1 MKFALCLLALSFCT
15 ALHADPSKFDL
26 TGPKLDIRVTRGN
39 DTLPIA
45 EVPNLQPGDKLWI
58 KADLPQTQSNHL
70 LIIVA
75 FLRGTTNE
83 PPDSWFTEID
93 TWDKKK
99 TKEGTTIVVPDEAQQ
114 AILFI
119 APETGGDFKTLRSAV
134 KGRPGIFIRAD
145 ADLNESSFE
154 QQRIE
159 HYLDAMK
166 TVTQNDP
173 KAIADHSAK
182 LAATLALKPN
192 ADCFKQPVEQQVT
205 CLTQSSEPVI
215 LTDGHGQ
222 SIADALSSGASSDLI
237 NSASLTQQAGG
248 GIYSAYVGTVIDL
261 VHLVSLMRTAQYQ
274 YIPGLS
280 FPDDATINLK
290 LNAPPSFVNPKSVI
304 VVGLPAIQPAKLP
317 PLKPHDPDEVAC
329 LLQPKMALQLE
340 GAPLV
345 FSTNFAHDIILHLNR
360 TGAPTDIP
368 LKPDAFEGGL
378 IVTKEEARK
387 ALRLV
392 NDRTSED
399 ATSASGNKLG
409 SSSDLDITGTI
420 SGYWGFDPFTGPTL
434 KLQQVDGKGWKI
446 VGDTQLMA
454 GQDNHL
460 TLTGEGTACVQKVAL
475 TDNKNKDVTVSF
487 KPATDDSDKDKPNT
501 LALDVS
507 LKKVQPGGYS
517 LGIRQ
522 YGDATADRVPLTA
535 YNAAIHMDSLKIHTG
550 DDTAELTGS
559 GLDNVV
565 SVELDKQNFTPTG
578 DANSDSMVHLEAKDA
593 VSPAKG
599 SEAVVKLKD
608 GRTMKVKVY
617 AEAPRPGL
625 QLLSFHATPAQ
636 QAGAIPVTLGATDDI
651 PLNGKLTFVVQTKE
665 IFPRNQKIEVATA
678 DGTADTTLSL
688 ADNDLVLQDEH
699 TVVATLDPLKAFGQS
714 AFGPLQMRPVAADG
728 TPGDW
733 TPLGKL
739 VRTPQITAVNCTT
752 ADAPTCTVNGDNF
765 FLVQSF
771 GAAQDFAKPADV
783 PTGFADSTFTV
794 PTPADGSTLYLK
806 LRDDPTA
813 VAKLTLPT
821 PIPKPAPPPPAAAAQ
836 PAPAAPASTSAT
848 TSTPAPAAQ
857 ASPAAAT
864 PADSA
869 PSSQVPATSVAPAT
883 TPPTSTPPPAA
894 TPSIASQAPP
904 TPSATAPAATPSTAS
919 ATPPAVKT
927 AIQPQL

>member
-1 MKFALCLLALSFCT
+1 MRKIKLALCLLALSSAA
-15 ALHADPSKFDL
+15 ALHADPARFDL
-26 TGPKLDIRVTRGN
+26 IGPKVDIRVTRGN

-58 KADLPQTQSNHL
+58 KADLPRTQSNHL

-83 PPDSWFTEID
+83 PPDNWFTEID

-99 TKEGTTIVVPDEAQQ
+99 TQEGTVITVPAEAQQ

-145 ADLNESSFE
+145 ADLNEASFE

-159 HYLDAMK
+159 HYLAAMK
-166 TVTQNDP
+166 TISSDDP
-173 KAIADHSAK
+173 KVIADHSSK

-205 CLTQSSEPVI
+205 CLTQTSEPVI
-215 LTDGHGQ
+215 LSDGHGE
-222 SIADALSSGASSDLI
+222 SIADAISSGASSDLI
-237 NSASLTQQAGG
+237 NTASATQMAGD
-248 GIYSAYVGTVIDL
+248 GIYSAYVGTVVDL

-280 FPDDATINLK
+280 FPDDATISLK
-290 LNAPPSFVNPKSVI
+290 LNAPPSFLNPKSVI
-304 VVGLPAIQPAKLP
+304 VVGLPAIQDAKLP
-317 PLKPHDPDEVAC
+317 PLKPHDPDEVSC
-329 LLQPKMALQLE
+329 LLNPRMTLPLE

-345 FSTNFAHDIILHLNR
+345 FSTSFAHDIILHLNR

-378 IVTKEEARK
+378 IVTKEDARK
-387 ALRLV
+387 QLQVV
-392 NDRTSED
+392 NAQAD
-399 ATSASGNKLG
+399 ADAAASTAKLG
-409 SSSDLDITGTI
+409 SSSDLTITGTVR
-420 SGYWGFDPFTGPTL
+420 GYWGFDPFTGPTL

-446 VGDTQLMA
+446 VGDTQLLA

-460 TLTGEGTACVQKVAL
+460 TLTGEGTACVQKIAL
-475 TDNKNKDVTVSF
+475 TDNKNKDVAVTF
-487 KPATDDSDKDKPNT
+487 KQAKDDDSKDKLNT

-522 YGDATADRVPLTA
+522 FGDATEDRVPLTA
-535 YNAAIHMDSLKIHTG
+535 YNADIHMDALKIHTG
-550 DDTAELTGS
+550 DNTAELTGT
-559 GLDNVV
+559 GLSSVV
-565 SVELDKQNFTPTG
+565 SVEIDKQSFTPTG
-578 DANSDSMVHLEAKDA
+578 DANTETTVHLAAKDD
-593 VSPAKG
+593 VSPKNG
-599 SEAVVKLKD
+599 SEATVHLKD
-608 GRTMKVKVY
+608 GRTMKVKIA

-625 QLLSFHATPAQ
+625 QLLSFHATPAHQ
-636 QAGAIPVTLGATDDI
+636 PGSIPVTLGATDDI
-651 PLNGKLTFVVQTKE
+651 PLNGRLTFVVSTRS

-688 ADNDLVLQDEH
+688 ADNDLILQDEH
-699 TVVATLDPLKAFGQS
+699 TAVATLDPLKAFGQS
-714 AFGPLQMRPVAADG
+714 AFGPLQMRPVSADG
-728 TPGDW
+728 TPGNW

-739 VRTPQITAVNCTT
+739 VRTPQITAINCTT
-752 ADAPTCTVNGDNF
+752 TAAPTCTADGSNF

-771 GAAQDFAKPADV
+771 GAAQDFAQPDVV

-794 PTPADGSTLYLK
+794 PTPADGDTLYLK

-813 VAKLTLPT
+813 IAKLTLPT
-821 PIPKPAPPPPAAAAQ
+821 PVPKPAPPV
-836 PAPAAPASTSAT
+836 PAPA
-848 TSTPAPAAQ
+848 
-857 ASPAAAT
+857 
-864 PADSA
+864 
-869 PSSQVPATSVAPAT
+869 SQ
-883 TPPTSTPPPAA
+883 
-894 TPSIASQAPP
+894 P
-904 TPSATAPAATPSTAS
+904 TPSATQPASAATTNSTSPAQSTTSLPAASTTPAASPQPTPAAAASPAVAPGTAS
-919 ATPPAVKT
+919 ATPPAAT
-927 AIQPQL
+927 SPASQPQP